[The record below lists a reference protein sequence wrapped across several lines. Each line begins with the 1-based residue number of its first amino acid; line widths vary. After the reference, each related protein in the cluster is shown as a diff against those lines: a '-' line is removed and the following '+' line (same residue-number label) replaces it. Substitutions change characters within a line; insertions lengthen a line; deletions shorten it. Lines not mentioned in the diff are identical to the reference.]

1 MQTTTDIFKTIAKPS
16 KGFYKEK
23 GSKFFGFAFQIS
35 SEEEAYQHIKSL
47 KNEYY
52 DARHHCYA
60 YALGVNREFFKS
72 SDDGEPSGTAGKPIL
87 NQIIVNNLTNILI
100 VVIRYFGGV
109 LLGTAGLVNAYKTAA
124 SDAIHQASIIEKTEN
139 ALLTVAFDY
148 KVFNSVMHLLK
159 EEEVEQLHQQ
169 FENDCIINISV
180 RTSKIENLT
189 NKLMKIDTVKVHIV

>member
-23 GSKFFGFAFQIS
+23 GSKFLAFAFQVS

-47 KNEYY
+47 KNEFY

-60 YALGVNREFFKS
+60 LALGVNREFFKA

-87 NQIIVNNLTNILI
+87 NQIIINDLTNILI

-124 SDAIHQASIIEKTEN
+124 AEAIHQASLIEKTEN
-139 ALLTVAFDY
+139 ALLYITFDY
-148 KVFNSVMHLLK
+148 KAFSHVMHILK

-169 FENDCIINISV
+169 FEDDCNINISV
-180 RTSKIENLT
+180 RTSKIEYLT
-189 NKLMKIDTVKVHIV
+189 NKLMRIDTVNVHIV